1 MNNIKKAI
9 RQINAG
15 LLKLNTP
22 THVLSF
28 ISIDETVPQQ
38 TLLVN
43 MGFMYGQAGE
53 SVVIVDT
60 DFENKRLANAFKLAS
75 KMGLSDYLEHGSIK
89 STQIINELTG
99 KQMSV
104 VTPGKSGVANTDYLL
119 DDPRFNTLMTELRAE
134 YDHVLI
140 NTPALSDIESYSSLT
155 QNTDGCILVTI
166 KGVTKKK
173 ALYRAYQDLRKH
185 GVKVL
190 GYINVEK
197 G

>member
-1 MNNIKKAI
+1 M
-9 RQINAG
+9 
-15 LLKLNTP
+15 NTP

-140 NTPALSDIESYSSLT
+140 NTPVLSDIESYSSLT

-166 KGVTKKK
+166 KGVTKKR

>member
-166 KGVTKKK
+166 KGVTKKR

>member
-140 NTPALSDIESYSSLT
+140 NTPVLSDIESYSSLT

-166 KGVTKKK
+166 KGVTKKR

>member
-15 LLKLNTP
+15 LSKLNVP

-28 ISIDETVPQQ
+28 VSIDETVPQQ

-60 DFENKRLANAFKLAS
+60 DFENKRLANAFKLS
-75 KMGLSDYLEHGSIK
+75 PKMGLSDYLEQGSIK
-89 STQIINELTG
+89 SSQIINELTG
-99 KQMSV
+99 KQMSI
-104 VTPGKSGVANTDYLL
+104 VTPGKSAVANTDYLL
-119 DDPRFNTLMTELRAE
+119 DDPKFNMLVVELRAE

-140 NTPALSDIESYSSLT
+140 NTPALNDIESYNSLT